1 MACLYTLPKTNF
13 ILYFFISKA
22 TTLHHFAFPKANK
35 CSLILKK
42 CQPNFSMR
50 KDTAF
55 TQKKKKKQKTKN
67 KIGLSKQKE
76 SFYESLEGEVQIFFF
91 FFNRYKLVLD
101 ITIQLKFLVIEA
113 VSMSTIYMHN
123 GLGGYW
129 TAFGFILQCINFD

>member
-35 CSLILKK
+35 CSLVLKK

-55 TQKKKKKQKTKN
+55 TQKNKKTKN
-67 KIGLSKQKE
+67 KIGLSKQK
-76 SFYESLEGEVQIFFF
+76 L
-91 FFNRYKLVLD
+91 YKFSQETNKDYLYNW
-101 ITIQLKFLVIEA
+101 FVILLI
-113 VSMSTIYMHN
+113 SK
-123 GLGGYW
+123 G
-129 TAFGFILQCINFD
+129 